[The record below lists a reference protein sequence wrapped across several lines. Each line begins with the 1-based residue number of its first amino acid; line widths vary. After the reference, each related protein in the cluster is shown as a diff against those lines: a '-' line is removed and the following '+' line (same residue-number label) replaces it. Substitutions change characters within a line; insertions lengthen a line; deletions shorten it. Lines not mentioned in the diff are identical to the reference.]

1 MWRMVRGDPVT
12 NPSRHQ
18 CEGTQVSPELTRDPA
33 IQAHTSG
40 CLGAK
45 DKGEGEDTPRA
56 KGPRKETV
64 AEFP

>member
-1 MWRMVRGDPVT
+1 M
-12 NPSRHQ
+12 
-18 CEGTQVSPELTRDPA
+18 SPELTRDPA